1 MKDSPE
7 GPGGATSPASTM
19 TQPRDTSSLA
29 ALVGGSLLTVVGVLF
44 FDWDLLFV
52 VFLSLLEVLMS
63 TLGLYRTIVLHS
75 RVTRDPAHSQPQ
87 FTGWLRMRFE
97 HRHDFA
103 DGMAARAMPH
113 AAVFLLLVTLA
124 MAAEA
129 SGPLRAALPLAASA
143 IVLGVLAYAE
153 TAPLRRR
160 IVSVPFAALRARGI
174 AMVYRTAAV
183 EFLCIAGCV
192 WHFGMAQPLR
202 EGVVG
207 FVVLKCAV
215 DVGLALH
222 GRGRFVGHA

>member
-1 MKDSPE
+1 MNDSPE
-7 GPGGATSPASTM
+7 GPGVTTSPAIA
-19 TQPRDTSSLA
+19 QPRDTSGLA
-29 ALVGGSLLTVVGVLF
+29 ALVGGSLLTVVGVIF

-52 VFLSLLEVLMS
+52 VFLSLLEVLVS
-63 TLGLYRTIVLHS
+63 TLGLYRTIVLHR
-75 RVTRDPAHSQPQ
+75 RVTRDPAHAQPQ

-97 HRHDFA
+97 DGHDFA

-113 AAVFLLLVTLA
+113 VAAFLLLVTLA

-129 SGPLRAALPLAASA
+129 SAPLGAVLPLAASA
-143 IVLGVLAYAE
+143 ILLGVVAYAE

-160 IVSVPFAALRARGI
+160 IVAVPFAALRARGI

-183 EFLCIAGCV
+183 EFLCIAGCA

-202 EGVVG
+202 EVVVG

-215 DVGLALH
+215 DVGLTLH
-222 GRGRFVGHA
+222 GRRRFVGHA